1 MKQVVW
7 NAMFTHIIIT
17 MQYYIITTLSA
28 HVLRKKNILFELLLS
43 LILSFFHFFWMN
55 KLFIFKILKLNEIQ
69 DTKKKVYIDMYKCI
83 IFFFIELPYGCRY
96 PGENDYCLVC

>member
-1 MKQVVW
+1 
-7 NAMFTHIIIT
+7 
-17 MQYYIITTLSA
+17 
-28 HVLRKKNILFELLLS
+28 
-43 LILSFFHFFWMN
+43 MN